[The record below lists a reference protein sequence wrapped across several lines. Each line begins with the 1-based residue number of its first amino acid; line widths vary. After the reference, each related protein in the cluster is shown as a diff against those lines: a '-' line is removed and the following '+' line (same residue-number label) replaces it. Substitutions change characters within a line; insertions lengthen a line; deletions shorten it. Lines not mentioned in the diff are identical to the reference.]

1 MALEDRVRVLEDEIA
16 ILKDEIRNA
25 LLEIHEQIL
34 IHYYPDLRAQ
44 ETSAPNTSLVATRG
58 SGTPR
63 QTASFSGIQRVA
75 LNETEPESLAD
86 SAVHWSELG
95 DTVRP
100 PVKGTVVARPADSDL
115 APSDGSLDEIE
126 TSAQR
131 ATILRLAEWAS
142 ESVTRI
148 GKERTVKVL
157 EVYAQSGRLSP
168 ATRDTLLQFIAIS
181 DDEAQPQ
188 RVSMRA
194 ILDVLARLNEA
205 LGCTL
210 PNMATSQ
217 LAEELRVG

>member
-1 MALEDRVRVLEDEIA
+1 MAMEDRVRVLEDEIA
-16 ILKDEIRNA
+16 ILKDEIRNV

-34 IHYYPDLRAQ
+34 IHYYPDLRAK
-44 ETSAPNTSLVATRG
+44 ETSAPNTSLAAIRG

-75 LNETEPESLAD
+75 LSETETESVAD
-86 SAVHWSELG
+86 PADWPELG

-100 PVKGTVVARPADSDL
+100 SVKATVVASPADSDS
-115 APSDGSLDEIE
+115 APSDGSHDAIE

-131 ATILRLAEWAS
+131 ATIMRLAEWAS

-148 GKERTVKVL
+148 GKERTIKVL
-157 EVYAQSGRLSP
+157 EVYAQSGHLSP

-181 DDEAQPQ
+181 DDEAQAQ
-188 RVSMRA
+188 RVSMRT
-194 ILDVLARLNEA
+194 ILDMLARLNEA

-217 LAEELRVG
+217 LTEELRVG